1 MKRVVT
7 PDKIQGP
14 LREMRPVSRISDS
27 KGQKEGLSTVLV
39 GIETAYLGPRS
50 ELGPRKQQNQ
60 CIRGTTS
67 SFARTLNAKD
77 ATCIINAGVYDK

>member
-7 PDKIQGP
+7 PDKIQSP

-39 GIETAYLGPRS
+39 GIETAYLGPR
-50 ELGPRKQQNQ
+50 
-60 CIRGTTS
+60 
-67 SFARTLNAKD
+67 
-77 ATCIINAGVYDK
+77 